1 VTAGVTPYDAA
12 RGIVPPLMAPLS
24 PLFKAGRVM
33 LSPTVSWPNPSLTD
47 QISADIVGLFTG
59 QKTVDQALADVDA
72 KWSP

>member
-1 VTAGVTPYDAA
+1 
-12 RGIVPPLMAPLS
+12 MAPLA